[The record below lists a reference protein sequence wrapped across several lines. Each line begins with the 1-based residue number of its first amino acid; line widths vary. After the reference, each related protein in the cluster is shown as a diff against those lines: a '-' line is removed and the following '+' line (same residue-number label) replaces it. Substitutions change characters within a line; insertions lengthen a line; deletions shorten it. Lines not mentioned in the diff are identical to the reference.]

1 MPALFTSPAMVPS
14 FASMVSNRR
23 TTSGS
28 LATSA
33 WTAIALRLK
42 ARTSATTAPAA
53 ASFARKFTHTS
64 WPRSAARRA
73 VAAPIPRLAPV
84 MTTTDIASRGFGDAP
99 ALSPFDLLH
108 NFQRLRDIVCGTQVA
123 DGGSDRPIRL
133 HDERG
138 ALGEAMVDL
147 VAARVLGAR
156 LGFADLEV
164 VAVRGERVRLEV
176 AAAGERRRIEVDDD
190 RALLQGVLQ
199 REVELLAGERSSC
212 REVRCLVAFLQRREG
227 WLSERT
233 GQDQPCEDTFH
244 DCSPFIASIGRNR
257 MGHCA

>member
-14 FASMVSNRR
+14 FASTVSNRR

-164 VAVRGERVRLEV
+164 VALRDLAVCVGGHRNLAGTVLRVSRELVQRRNLVECHPDDAGTRGGKLVAVLGERVRLEV
-176 AAAGERRRIEVDDD
+176 AAAG
-190 RALLQGVLQ
+190 
-199 REVELLAGERSSC
+199 
-212 REVRCLVAFLQRREG
+212 
-227 WLSERT
+227 
-233 GQDQPCEDTFH
+233 
-244 DCSPFIASIGRNR
+244 
-257 MGHCA
+257 